1 MPRTTMPP
9 PARSEIGRAPF
20 AVKLTDTAEARSGK
34 ATQEE
39 LEAGLRIDLTDI
51 NQANAEQ
58 AELYY
63 RVASRVAAAQAERDT
78 AKLDLKD
85 IEASMEMTVRKAAEE
100 DGRKLTDKAITAEVE
115 ADRSVI
121 GAKHRLA
128 QAEAVLLKLNALKD
142 AYHQRGYA
150 LGNLSELQNK
160 AHSILEYES
169 TKAVAAEQRRHYFDK
184 DNRSIRKD

>member
-9 PARSEIGRAPF
+9 PARSEIGRGRID
-20 AVKLTDTAEARSGK
+20 VKLTVSGR

-58 AELYY
+58 PELYY
-63 RVASRVAAAQAERDT
+63 RVASRVAAAQSERDT
-78 AKLDLKD
+78 AKLDLED

-100 DGRKLTDKAITAEVE
+100 DGKKLTDKAIAAEVE

-128 QAEAVLLKLNALKD
+128 QATATLLKLNALKD

-150 LGNLSELQNK
+150 LENLSGLQNK

-169 TKAVAAEQRRHYFDK
+169 TKVATAEQRRHYFDK
-184 DNRSIRKD
+184 RPAPQPRRTET